1 MISKRFTL
9 NIFEPINKI
18 KQFQTYIYIV
28 LFYFISFLLN
38 SKATGSRAYFYASF
52 IAYFLGLVTTVVILH
67 VFKSAQPALLY
78 LVPACVGSAL
88 LCALVRGEI
97 QELFK

>member
-1 MISKRFTL
+1 MSYPVLSFSYLSSGIFVALLLRFD
-9 NIFEPINKI
+9 
-18 KQFQTYIYIV
+18 
-28 LFYFISFLLN
+28 N
-38 SKATGSRAYFYASF
+38 SKGTGSRAYFYASF
-52 IAYFLGLVTTVVILH
+52 IAYFLGLVLTVVVLH

-97 QELFK
+97 SELFK